1 MEFRK
6 KTVLFGAIL
15 ALTALTGQSILGM
28 WENEKESPTTPT
40 KGPVVSFDQ
49 FLETPTKP
57 KPKMLDEKEEEKL
70 PELSRKNYFRQL
82 RWSFAPFQSTEN
94 EKRVRLGKY
103 GFVQTKRKKF
113 SSLGQFS
120 KSCGLGNAGFKDY
133 GYFHLSVMLPQ
144 ILEKNVLPTF
154 QQQKIN
160 KRNKRNNAQRNNN
173 VRAPPIILLPFI

>member
-1 MEFRK
+1 MESRK

-94 EKRVRLGKY
+94 ERIGLHTEESLSNNQEVP
-103 GFVQTKRKKF
+103 V
-113 SSLGQFS
+113 SSDVSTRG
-120 KSCGLGNAGFKDY
+120 
-133 GYFHLSVMLPQ
+133 
-144 ILEKNVLPTF
+144 
-154 QQQKIN
+154 
-160 KRNKRNNAQRNNN
+160 
-173 VRAPPIILLPFI
+173 